1 VTLDSRGA
9 TRMGDTT
16 RQNLG
21 RQMAVVFVE
30 NRSDLR
36 TENGQTVR
44 VRRTVEEVVS
54 IATIQGIFSKRF
66 QITGLAPQ
74 EARDLA
80 LLLRSGALAAP
91 VDIIEERT
99 VGPSLGQQNIEQG
112 WDAALLGFFLVVLVV
127 GVYYKVFGL
136 IADLALLFNVIIL
149 VALMSILQATLT
161 LPGIAGIVLTVGM
174 AVDANVLIFERIR
187 EELRNGSTPQ
197 AAIYSGYEKGFFY
210 HRRLQHH
217 HHHRRRA
224 VVRAGI
230 GSGARLCGHADPGHS
245 GVHVHRHHRNAGL
258 GQPDLWQPSRHPS
271 VHLGAR
277 CMELFPPNS
286 KIDFMGQRYV
296 WFAISGLLI
305 LLSVV
310 GLAVRGINFG
320 IDFTGG
326 LVLEVRYPEAANLE
340 TVREQLAA
348 GGFDDAQAQRFGAD
362 RDVLVRLPPQ
372 AGVEAKQLGDRVLA
386 VLATHDPGVQLLRVE
401 YVGPQVGEELANQG
415 GLALLIAIAGILL
428 YVGLRFEFRLASGAI
443 IALVHDV
450 IITIGV
456 ISWTQVS
463 FDLSVLAAVLGI
475 IGYSINDSIVIFDR
489 IRENF
494 IKLRRLTPIEVIN
507 SSVNQTLSRTIMT
520 NLTVFLVLMALLILG
535 GDTLRP
541 FSIAMVVGSI
551 IGTYSTIYVASSLA
565 LQMGVRREHLLPM
578 VREGPKDQL

>member
-1 VTLDSRGA
+1 
-9 TRMGDTT
+9 
-16 RQNLG
+16 
-21 RQMAVVFVE
+21 
-30 NRSDLR
+30 
-36 TENGQTVR
+36 
-44 VRRTVEEVVS
+44 
-54 IATIQGIFSKRF
+54 
-66 QITGLAPQ
+66 
-74 EARDLA
+74 
-80 LLLRSGALAAP
+80 
-91 VDIIEERT
+91 
-99 VGPSLGQQNIEQG
+99 
-112 WDAALLGFFLVVLVV
+112 
-127 GVYYKVFGL
+127 
-136 IADLALLFNVIIL
+136 
-149 VALMSILQATLT
+149 
-161 LPGIAGIVLTVGM
+161 
-174 AVDANVLIFERIR
+174 
-187 EELRNGSTPQ
+187 
-197 AAIYSGYEKGFFY
+197 
-210 HRRLQHH
+210 
-217 HHHRRRA
+217 
-224 VVRAGI
+224 
-230 GSGARLCGHADPGHS
+230 
-245 GVHVHRHHRNAGL
+245 
-258 GQPDLWQPSRHPS
+258 
-271 VHLGAR
+271 
-277 CMELFPPNS
+277 MELFPHNS
-286 KIDFMGQRYV
+286 KVDFMGQRYV

-326 LVLEVRYPEAANLE
+326 MVMEVRYPEAVNLE

-372 AGVEAKQLGDRVLA
+372 AGVEAKQLGDRVLT

-415 GLALLIAIAGILL
+415 GLALLIAITGILL

-507 SSVNQTLSRTIMT
+507 ISVNQTLSRTIMT

-551 IGTYSTIYVASSLA
+551 VGTYSTIYVASSLA
-565 LQMGVRREHLLPM
+565 LQMGVRREHLLPV
-578 VREGPKDQL
+578 VREGPKDQI